1 MLSKNYSI
9 RKIIITICEIHVSF
23 FHGQASIRY
32 LGPLIWQ
39 LVPSEFKDLNTVSA
53 FKAVIRKWKS
63 NICPCRLCKTY
74 RGNVAFTGITCLE
87 LTIDARW
94 TEGIVCLVSWWKE
107 MISYSKVFYIYIY
120 IFNI

>member
-1 MLSKNYSI
+1 M
-9 RKIIITICEIHVSF
+9 
-23 FHGQASIRY
+23 
-32 LGPLIWQ
+32 WQ
-39 LVPSEFKDLNTVSA
+39 LVPSEFKDLNTVSV
-53 FKAVIRKWKS
+53 FKAVIRKCKS
-63 NICPCRLCKTY
+63 NNCPCRLCKTY

-94 TEGIVCLVSWWKE
+94 TAGIVCLVSWWKE